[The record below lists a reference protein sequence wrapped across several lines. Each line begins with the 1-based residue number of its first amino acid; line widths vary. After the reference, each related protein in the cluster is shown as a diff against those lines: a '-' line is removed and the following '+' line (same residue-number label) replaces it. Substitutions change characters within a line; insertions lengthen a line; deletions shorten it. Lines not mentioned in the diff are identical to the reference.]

1 LVKSGE
7 GLFSLILVRVIMGI
21 TLIGI
26 AEILGGGA
34 APPDGF
40 LAQTYSIDYALYV
53 ALDVL
58 LLRILIRVGN
68 GLPNEKKYGPWT

>member
-34 APPDGF
+34 APDGF